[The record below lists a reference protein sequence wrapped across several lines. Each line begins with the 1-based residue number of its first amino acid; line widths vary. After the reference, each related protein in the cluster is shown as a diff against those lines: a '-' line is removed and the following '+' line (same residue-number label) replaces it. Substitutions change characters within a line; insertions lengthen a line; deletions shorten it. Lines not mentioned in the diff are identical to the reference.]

1 MVYLKIY
8 KDWSKDY
15 NFIDYLSIFLLQ
27 GLCAFVMG
35 LCVAFNDNS
44 IQNYSKE
51 NLSQLIEKRV
61 TIEIYCNKLGEISR
75 HEVYAKAAKQPQI
88 KAKHSSELLLEF
100 EFCKVFKT
108 LEGVIIQALGVQ
120 RDLSNGISELSLTEH
135 ENALLLQYKEL
146 IRDQDK
152 KLQALQKSYNALQK
166 ENKELEVITFCY
178 CKIFT
183 LPKHLLIFLTY

>member
-1 MVYLKIY
+1 
-8 KDWSKDY
+8 
-15 NFIDYLSIFLLQ
+15 
-27 GLCAFVMG
+27 MG

-44 IQNYSKE
+44 VQNYSKE

-61 TIEIYCNKLGEISR
+61 GIETYCNKLGEISR

-100 EFCKVFKT
+100 EFCKLFKA

-120 RDLSNGISELSLTEH
+120 RDLSNGISELSLSEH

-152 KLQALQKSYNALQK
+152 KLQDLQRNFNNMQK
-166 ENKELEVITFCY
+166 EKEQLEVSEY
-178 CKIFT
+178 
-183 LPKHLLIFLTY
+183 

>member
-1 MVYLKIY
+1 
-8 KDWSKDY
+8 
-15 NFIDYLSIFLLQ
+15 
-27 GLCAFVMG
+27 MG

-44 IQNYSKE
+44 VQNYSKE

-61 TIEIYCNKLGEISR
+61 GIETYCKKLGEISR

-100 EFCKVFKT
+100 EFCKLFKA

-120 RDLSNGISELSLTEH
+120 RDLSNGISELSLSEH

-152 KLQALQKSYNALQK
+152 QLQELQKKNYSMQK
-166 ENKELEVITFCY
+166 LNEELEVSLAYCITVF
-178 CKIFT
+178 
-183 LPKHLLIFLTY
+183 